1 MMPQSMSK
9 DEAHEYLDA
18 RPGWI
23 VLSTVG
29 RDGFP
34 HSVPVGYFRIGDD
47 VYVGGRT
54 SAQRVRNVAR
64 NPRVSLLLESGQG
77 MADIKGLMIQGEAD
91 LVTARDEAL
100 RLARE
105 AARQRGAPNEQL
117 PDEVGADIAY
127 IRVRPQRYVSW
138 DYSRDG

>member
-1 MMPQSMSK
+1 MTS
-9 DEAHEYLDA
+9 
-18 RPGWI
+18 
-23 VLSTVG
+23 
-29 RDGFP
+29 
-34 HSVPVGYFRIGDD
+34 
-47 VYVGGRT
+47 T
-54 SAQRVRNVAR
+54 SAAAPRRSRVRNIAR

-105 AARQRGAPNEQL
+105 AARQRGAPDDQL
-117 PDEVGADIAY
+117 PDEVGADIVY